1 MLWVSAQQI
10 AEAAKDGRMPGLPTT
25 KRRVNALAAREGWA
39 DAGLARVR
47 KGREG
52 GGGLEYHI
60 DVLPA
65 PARAAWLA
73 SHLHVETHD
82 TRPVIQETQI
92 NDTADARTVI
102 LSLAGKF
109 QVENALPQTAAD
121 AMFTEL
127 FNAGSIDLPSWIT
140 DAVPSVSARSLARW
154 RKAAA
159 SGAGPTGRGRPKGS
173 GILDTADGGQVR
185 ALILA
190 AIAKQPFLSAKHLRI
205 YVKDNY
211 GKTLTTTCPKTGVEK
226 TVPLPSIRAFQSVI
240 TRWKDEYRNELLRLT
255 DPDKYRSHIRFS
267 ATGSQRADRLNEV
280 WQIDASPADVMLK
293 GGRHSIY
300 MAVDVYSRRAIV
312 LVSKTP
318 RASAVGLL
326 IRKCI
331 MAWGVPERIH
341 TDNGSDFVAR
351 QTKRLFSALE
361 IEIELSNPY
370 EPTDKGIVERTIG
383 TYQRDIAV
391 CPGFIGH
398 SVADRKVIENRR
410 AFDKRLGATDEALYD
425 VDMDFAEFQDW
436 SDIWAADMY
445 GRDKHGG
452 LKQRTPFE
460 VAASY
465 AGTVRKIEHEA
476 ALDVLLAP
484 IASNGGV
491 RRVTKQGVRVD
502 GALYLPMS
510 AMPGDDVLVRM
521 DPADMG
527 RVMLFHP
534 ETEAYLGEAL
544 NAELAGLNPAEVIAK
559 AKAMQRA
566 FEDEKLSDIRRASR
580 KIGKRDVAD
589 AMRRDAAEKAGVMVA
604 FPKAREV
611 YNTPAL
617 DAAREASVPR
627 PAEQRASRVSDEAL
641 AELRAAHQA
650 SAEIVQKPETPME
663 RFRRFLTL
671 ERRIAAGGRVSPDEI
686 EALAIYR
693 QQPEY
698 KSHMMV
704 FEEEDVTGGV
714 AGRPVTVGNVRK
726 E

>member
-10 AEAAKDGRMPGLPTT
+10 AEAAQDGRMPGLPTS
-25 KRRVNALAAREGWA
+25 KRGVNALADREGWA
-39 DAGLARVR
+39 DAGRARVR
-47 KGREG
+47 SGREG

-73 SHLHVETHD
+73 SHLSIDDRDMRPVVHD
-82 TRPVIQETQI
+82 TAI
-92 NDTADARTVI
+92 DDAGDARSVI
-102 LSLAGKF
+102 LSLARKY
-109 QVENALPQTAAD
+109 QVENVLPQTAAD
-121 AMFTEL
+121 AMFAEL
-127 FNAGSIDLPSWIT
+127 FNGGSIALPAWIKA
-140 DAVPSVSARSLARW
+140 AVPSLSARSLARW
-154 RKAAA
+154 RKAVVE
-159 SGAGPTGRGRPKGS
+159 GEGPTGRGRPKGS

-185 ALILA
+185 ALMLA

-205 YVKDNY
+205 YVKDSY
-211 GKTLTTTCPKTGVEK
+211 GRTLITTCARTGAEK
-226 TVPLPSIRAFQSVI
+226 AVPLPSIRAFQSVI
-240 TRWKDEYRNELLRLT
+240 TRWKEEYRNELMRLT
-255 DPDKYRSHIRFS
+255 DPDRYRSHVRFS
-267 ATGSQRADRLNEV
+267 ATGSQTASRLNEV

-331 MAWGVPERIH
+331 LAWGVPEKIH

-351 QTKRLFSALE
+351 QTKRLFAALE
-361 IEIELSNPY
+361 IEVELSKPY

-410 AFDKRLGATDEALYD
+410 AFDKRLGSTEEALYD
-425 VDMDFAEFQDW
+425 VDMEFAEFQDW
-436 SDIWAADMY
+436 SDVWAADMY
-445 GRDKHGG
+445 GRDQHAG
-452 LKQRTPFE
+452 LKRRTPFE

-465 AGTVRKIEHEA
+465 AGPIRKVEHEA

-484 IASNGGV
+484 IASNGGM

-521 DPADMG
+521 DPADLG

-534 ETEAYLGEAL
+534 DTEAYLGEAL
-544 NAELAGLNPAEVIAK
+544 NAELAGLNPAEVVAK

-566 FEDEKLSDIRRASR
+566 FEDEKLADIRRASR
-580 KIGKRDVAD
+580 RIGKRDVAD
-589 AMRRDAAEKAGVMVA
+589 AMRRNAAEKAGVMVA
-604 FPKAREV
+604 FPKQREV
-611 YNTPAL
+611 YTTAAL
-617 DAAREASVPR
+617 DAAQEASSPR
-627 PAEQRASRVSDEAL
+627 PRQPQASRVSDEAL
-641 AELRAAHQA
+641 ATLRAEHEG
-650 SAEIVQKPETPME
+650 SAKVVMKPETPKE
-663 RFRRFLTL
+663 RFRRFLVL
-671 ERRIAAGGRVSPDEI
+671 ESRI
-686 EALAIYR
+686 EAGEPVMPEERQALEMYR
-693 QQPEY
+693 KQPEY
-698 KSHMMV
+698 LSHMKI
-704 FEEEDVTGGV
+704 FEDFSWAMFG
-714 AGRPVTVGNVRK
+714 
-726 E
+726 

>member
-10 AEAAKDGRMPGLPTT
+10 AEAAKEGRMPGLPTT

-159 SGAGPTGRGRPKGS
+159 SGASTTGRGRPKGS
-173 GILDTADGGQVR
+173 GILDTADDGQVR

-211 GKTLTTTCPKTGVEK
+211 GNTLTTTCAKTGGEK
-226 TVPLPSIRAFQSVI
+226 IVPLPSIRAFQSVI
-240 TRWKDEYRNELLRLT
+240 TRWKHEYRNELLRLT
-255 DPDKYRSHIRFS
+255 DPDKYRSHVRFS
-267 ATGSQRADRLNEV
+267 ATGSQTAARLNEV

-300 MAVDVYSRRAIV
+300 MAVDVYSRRAVV

-331 MAWGVPERIH
+331 LAWGVPERIH

-351 QTKRLFSALE
+351 QTKRLFSALQ
-361 IEIELSNPY
+361 IEIELSN
-370 EPTDKGIVERTIG
+370 
-383 TYQRDIAV
+383 
-391 CPGFIGH
+391 C
-398 SVADRKVIENRR
+398 
-410 AFDKRLGATDEALYD
+410 
-425 VDMDFAEFQDW
+425 
-436 SDIWAADMY
+436 
-445 GRDKHGG
+445 
-452 LKQRTPFE
+452 
-460 VAASY
+460 
-465 AGTVRKIEHEA
+465 
-476 ALDVLLAP
+476 
-484 IASNGGV
+484 
-491 RRVTKQGVRVD
+491 
-502 GALYLPMS
+502 
-510 AMPGDDVLVRM
+510 
-521 DPADMG
+521 
-527 RVMLFHP
+527 
-534 ETEAYLGEAL
+534 
-544 NAELAGLNPAEVIAK
+544 
-559 AKAMQRA
+559 
-566 FEDEKLSDIRRASR
+566 
-580 KIGKRDVAD
+580 
-589 AMRRDAAEKAGVMVA
+589 
-604 FPKAREV
+604 
-611 YNTPAL
+611 
-617 DAAREASVPR
+617 
-627 PAEQRASRVSDEAL
+627 
-641 AELRAAHQA
+641 
-650 SAEIVQKPETPME
+650 
-663 RFRRFLTL
+663 
-671 ERRIAAGGRVSPDEI
+671 
-686 EALAIYR
+686 
-693 QQPEY
+693 
-698 KSHMMV
+698 
-704 FEEEDVTGGV
+704 
-714 AGRPVTVGNVRK
+714 
-726 E
+726 

>member
-10 AEAAKDGRMPGLPTT
+10 ADAASAGLMPGLPTT
-25 KRRVNALAAREGWA
+25 KRRVNALAVREGWA

-47 KGREG
+47 EGREG

-73 SHLHVETHD
+73 SHLTLTDRD
-82 TRPVIQETQI
+82 TRPVVHETTI
-92 NDTADARTVI
+92 NDGEDARTVI
-102 LSLAGKF
+102 LSLAQKF
-109 QVENALPQTAAD
+109 QFENALPQTAAD
-121 AMFTEL
+121 AMFAEL
-127 FNAGSIDLPSWIT
+127 FTSGSIDLPGWIT
-140 DAVPSVSARSLARW
+140 AAVPSVSARSLARW
-154 RKAAA
+154 RKAAT
-159 SGAGPTGRGRPKGS
+159 SGAAPCGRGRPKGS
-173 GILDTADGGQVR
+173 GILDVAHDGQVR

-205 YVKDNY
+205 LVKDKF
-211 GKTLTTTCPKTGVEK
+211 GKTLETVCARTGDPKV
-226 TVPLPSIRAFQSVI
+226 VALPSIRAFQGVI
-240 TRWKDEYRNELLRLT
+240 SRWKDEYRNELLRLT
-255 DPDKYRSHIRFS
+255 NPDGYRSTVRFS
-267 ATGSQRADRLNEV
+267 ATGSQRADRLNEI

-293 GGRHSIY
+293 GGRYSIY

-331 MAWGVPERIH
+331 KLWGVPEKIH

-351 QTKRLFSALE
+351 QTKRLFAALQ
-361 IEIELSNPY
+361 IEVELSDAY

-398 SVADRKVIENRR
+398 SVADRKVIENRK
-410 AFDKRLGATDEALYD
+410 AFDKRLGATDETLYD

-436 SDIWAADMY
+436 SDVWAADMY
-445 GRDKHGG
+445 GRDAHAG
-452 LKQRTPFE
+452 LGKRTPFE

-465 AGTVRKIEHEA
+465 AGPVRKIEHEA

-484 IASNGGV
+484 IASNGGL

-502 GALYLPMS
+502 GAMYLPM
-510 AMPGDDVLVRM
+510 AALPGDDVLVRM

-534 ETEAYLGEAL
+534 ETESYMGEAL
-544 NAELAGLNPAEVIAK
+544 NADLAGLNPVEVIAK

-566 FEDEKLSDIRRASR
+566 FEDEKLTDIRRASR

-604 FPKAREV
+604 FPKD
-611 YNTPAL
+611 AL
-617 DAAREASVPR
+617 SA
-627 PAEQRASRVSDEAL
+627 
-641 AELRAAHQA
+641 LRAEHAVT
-650 SAEIVQKPETPME
+650 AEVVMKPETPKE
-663 RFRRFLTL
+663 RFRRFLVL
-671 ERRIAAGGRVSPDEI
+671 EQRIKAGEPVLPEERQ
-686 EALAIYR
+686 ALQAYQR
-693 QQPEY
+693 QPEY
-698 KSHMMV
+698 IGHMKI
-704 FEEEDVTGGV
+704 FEDFSWAMFG
-714 AGRPVTVGNVRK
+714 
-726 E
+726 